1 MSPRRKKEEMD
12 LSADLSAGALAAA
25 EALAKAEGAPVE
37 GESPI
42 SDPPAKKKR
51 VRAKKAAPEA
61 PLPPAR
67 IKIEPEIRPIEAED
81 SSELWMPPKKGDTD
95 LSVPPRVLLQRKKVP
110 APEVEDILEE
120 TDAEEAP
127 EREIIRPAVRSGLF
141 KKIAFGFGD
150 LVLAMAA
157 LVGYVTIVVHPRRI
171 EVRTER
177 VLTVTAQP
185 SGADEISGEVREIS
199 VAGEKSGAP
208 SGSAVADA
216 VATGFVTLIN
226 TTSED
231 QVLVATTR
239 LLTPENVMFRLK
251 TRVLV
256 SARGRLKTEV
266 YADKAGKAGE
276 IGPSKFT
283 IPGLNPELQKVIYAE
298 SDAPMTGGTIASGV
312 ASADDIAGIEGEL
325 KSELLKQAKDEL
337 AKRQDAAWTGESML
351 AETMSRFVSAAP
363 GETTKN
369 GVLVR
374 LTLRD
379 RTVGFDRAK
388 ALAAVVEDLKRGLT
402 SDRELVSV
410 KGDEAEVSVEKADL
424 KSGTAMIRVALKGES
439 SVSISS
445 PLFDAEKLKGLSI
458 SAVKTYFDA
467 VEGVE
472 RIDVKFRPFW
482 IKRMPDLKDHI
493 FFEIAK

>member
-1 MSPRRKKEEMD
+1 M
-12 LSADLSAGALAAA
+12 
-25 EALAKAEGAPVE
+25 
-37 GESPI
+37 
-42 SDPPAKKKR
+42 
-51 VRAKKAAPEA
+51 
-61 PLPPAR
+61 
-67 IKIEPEIRPIEAED
+67 
-81 SSELWMPPKKGDTD
+81 
-95 LSVPPRVLLQRKKVP
+95 
-110 APEVEDILEE
+110 
-120 TDAEEAP
+120 
-127 EREIIRPAVRSGLF
+127 
-141 KKIAFGFGD
+141 
-150 LVLAMAA
+150 
-157 LVGYVTIVVHPRRI
+157 
-171 EVRTER
+171 
-177 VLTVTAQP
+177 
-185 SGADEISGEVREIS
+185 
-199 VAGEKSGAP
+199 
-208 SGSAVADA
+208 
-216 VATGFVTLIN
+216 
-226 TTSED
+226 
-231 QVLVATTR
+231 
-239 LLTPENVMFRLK
+239 
-251 TRVLV
+251 
-256 SARGRLKTEV
+256 
-266 YADKAGKAGE
+266 
-276 IGPSKFT
+276 
-283 IPGLNPELQKVIYAE
+283 NPELQKVIYAE

-312 ASADDIAGIEGEL
+312 VSADDIAGIEGEL

-374 LTLRD
+374 LTLRV
-379 RTVGFDRAK
+379 RSVGFDRAK

-445 PLFDAEKLKGLSI
+445 PLFDAEKLKGLNI